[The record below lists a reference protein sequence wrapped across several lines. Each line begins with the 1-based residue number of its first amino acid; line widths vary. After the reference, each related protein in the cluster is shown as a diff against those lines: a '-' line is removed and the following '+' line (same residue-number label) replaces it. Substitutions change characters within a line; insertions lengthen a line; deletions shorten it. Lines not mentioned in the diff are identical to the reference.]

1 MNLDPTG
8 SPRHEQTVAVASS
21 FSIAQDSVQPL
32 ENQRQPIGSNQSKFV
47 IMGAPGGVEPPT
59 NGLGNRCSI
68 HLSYG
73 AIGFKHTT
81 YKQLSMSKTAVLKLI
96 ARIGIARFS
105 KRKPTII
112 TRSEAVW
119 LRFYRDGGKRHQS
132 EGHRIPLAEKQR
144 VPYSRRRFGRCH

>member
-1 MNLDPTG
+1 MRTQEAVQKAVQNEYNNTPERYFLHINHPEQPTTYARLD
-8 SPRHEQTVAVASS
+8 V
-21 FSIAQDSVQPL
+21 
-32 ENQRQPIGSNQSKFV
+32 
-47 IMGAPGGVEPPT
+47 
-59 NGLGNRCSI
+59 LGNRCSI

-81 YKQLSMSKTAVLKLI
+81 YKQLSMSKTAVPKLT

-112 TRSEAVW
+112 TGSEAVW

-132 EGHRIPLAEKQR
+132 EGRRIPVAEKQR

>member
-1 MNLDPTG
+1 MRTQEAVQKAVQNEYNNTPERYFPHINHPEQSTTYARLD
-8 SPRHEQTVAVASS
+8 V
-21 FSIAQDSVQPL
+21 
-32 ENQRQPIGSNQSKFV
+32 
-47 IMGAPGGVEPPT
+47 
-59 NGLGNRCSI
+59 LGNRCSI

>member
-1 MNLDPTG
+1 M
-8 SPRHEQTVAVASS
+8 V
-21 FSIAQDSVQPL
+21 
-32 ENQRQPIGSNQSKFV
+32 
-47 IMGAPGGVEPPT
+47 APGRVELPT
-59 NGLGNRCSI
+59 FGLGNRCSI

-132 EGHRIPLAEKQR
+132 EGYRIPLAEKQR